1 MATSSPFES
10 VHERMGAD
18 FSEYHGWRLP
28 RDYGDAAAE
37 GKALEQS
44 SAAFDLS
51 SFGKITVKGSESES
65 LVSKL
70 LGENSEM
77 PGDGKWIWSSA
88 GDTEGAGSAA
98 VRVGKVGESYMIFTY
113 PQERETVFSRAQS
126 LVSQNDLSKAALS
139 DITEKT
145 GMLGIYGPGAISAVG
160 NILPFG
166 ISGIEQG
173 DIRTISFF
181 MMSVTLVCGS
191 WLGVAG
197 LELLCPSA
205 ACGMAAGAIAKYH
218 EREKITPAGM
228 ECFEKAL
235 LSFKGVFRG

>member
-1 MATSSPFES
+1 MAISSPFES
-10 VHERMGAD
+10 AHERMGAD

-28 RDYGDAAAE
+28 RNYGDAIAE
-37 GKALEQS
+37 DEALTQG

-51 SFGKITVKGSESES
+51 SFGKITVKGSQGEV
-65 LVSKL
+65 LVGKL
-70 LGENSEM
+70 LGEDSPM
-77 PGDGKWIWSSA
+77 PSDGKWIWS
-88 GDTEGAGSAA
+88 GAD
-98 VRVGKVGESYMIFTY
+98 VRIGKVGDVYTIFTY

-126 LVSQNDLSKAALS
+126 LISQNDLSEVTLS

-145 GMLGIYGPGAISAVG
+145 GMLGIYGPSAINAIG
-160 NILPFG
+160 NILPFD

-191 WLGVAG
+191 WLSVAG

-228 ECFEKAL
+228 ECLEKAL
-235 LSFKGVFRG
+235 LSSKGVFRG